1 MADRVAEEPHDADR
15 IRPSSFEPLSCRSA
29 DLRSNLRLDAGRQPF
44 CVACASACVPIDPRR
59 NRKSSLM
66 YDMYPEWGPA
76 QHDEDHPA
84 NPANWSSRSATMTA
98 PVQESID
105 LRDNG
110 GERPDD
116 N

>member
-1 MADRVAEEPHDADR
+1 
-15 IRPSSFEPLSCRSA
+15 
-29 DLRSNLRLDAGRQPF
+29 
-44 CVACASACVPIDPRR
+44 
-59 NRKSSLM
+59 M

-76 QHDEDHPA
+76 KNRSTDDG
-84 NPANWSSRSATMTA
+84 SRATARSLQT
-98 PVQESID
+98 SLD

>member
-1 MADRVAEEPHDADR
+1 
-15 IRPSSFEPLSCRSA
+15 
-29 DLRSNLRLDAGRQPF
+29 
-44 CVACASACVPIDPRR
+44 
-59 NRKSSLM
+59 M

-84 NPANWSSRSATMTA
+84 NPANWSARTATATMTA
-98 PVQESID
+98 NVTTTMTATAPIQEAID

-110 GERPDD
+110 GQRPDD

>member
-1 MADRVAEEPHDADR
+1 
-15 IRPSSFEPLSCRSA
+15 
-29 DLRSNLRLDAGRQPF
+29 
-44 CVACASACVPIDPRR
+44 
-59 NRKSSLM
+59 M

-76 QHDEDHPA
+76 RHRDEYGDDA
-84 NPANWSSRSATMTA
+84 ALAS
-98 PVQESID
+98 VQSGLD

>member
-1 MADRVAEEPHDADR
+1 
-15 IRPSSFEPLSCRSA
+15 
-29 DLRSNLRLDAGRQPF
+29 
-44 CVACASACVPIDPRR
+44 
-59 NRKSSLM
+59 M

-76 QHDEDHPA
+76 SQAVPPWA
-84 NPANWSSRSATMTA
+84 
-98 PVQESID
+98 VQPDDNQAAVQASLD

>member
-1 MADRVAEEPHDADR
+1 
-15 IRPSSFEPLSCRSA
+15 
-29 DLRSNLRLDAGRQPF
+29 
-44 CVACASACVPIDPRR
+44 
-59 NRKSSLM
+59 M

-76 QHDEDHPA
+76 RHREEQNNEA
-84 NPANWSSRSATMTA
+84 ALQSVQSSL
-98 PVQESID
+98 D

>member
-1 MADRVAEEPHDADR
+1 
-15 IRPSSFEPLSCRSA
+15 
-29 DLRSNLRLDAGRQPF
+29 
-44 CVACASACVPIDPRR
+44 
-59 NRKSSLM
+59 M

-76 QHDEDHPA
+76 RNNPDHPQSNQA
-84 NPANWSSRSATMTA
+84 
-98 PVQESID
+98 VQVALD